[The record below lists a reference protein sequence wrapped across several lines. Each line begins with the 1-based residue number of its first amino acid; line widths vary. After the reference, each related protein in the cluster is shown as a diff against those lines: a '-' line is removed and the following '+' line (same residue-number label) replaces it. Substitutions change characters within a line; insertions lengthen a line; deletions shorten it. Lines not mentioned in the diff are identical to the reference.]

1 MLSPNY
7 PEEYGSS
14 LHCVWLIIAKPESR
28 IHLAFNDFDVEPQ
41 FDFLAVKDGGTAESP
56 VLGTFSGSQIP
67 SSLTSS
73 GHVARLEFQT
83 DHSMEKRGFNITFTS
98 KCPILPFG
106 FHFKPKFLL
115 EMTGRSF
122 SSLKPLHLQSKSEN
136 WGLHICSQ
144 VIEDGCQAYCQSSQ
158 FFLGVKFKCC
168 PVVWKKA
175 FSPGLYPW
183 SRQGFCSPS
192 AHSSLGAHSSP
203 SKASILP
210 AEERQCFVISLMQIR
225 KNC

>member
-98 KCPILPFG
+98 KNSILCFSFQAPNSHWVPTG
-106 FHFKPKFLL
+106 KSLTVPKSLEIQSEAEKWGSCQVTEGWFHAQSCLHKFCLAVL
-115 EMTGRSF
+115 STSKSGLSVPWSIPSA
-122 SSLKPLHLQSKSEN
+122 SSLPCARGFLPPLCVLLTQWTADASVGAQMAESIHQHCHRLLTPYA
-136 WGLHICSQ
+136 GL
-144 VIEDGCQAYCQSSQ
+144 
-158 FFLGVKFKCC
+158 
-168 PVVWKKA
+168 
-175 FSPGLYPW
+175 
-183 SRQGFCSPS
+183 
-192 AHSSLGAHSSP
+192 
-203 SKASILP
+203 
-210 AEERQCFVISLMQIR
+210 
-225 KNC
+225 